1 MAETTEFHAATVDEA
16 LEKAAGRLGVP
27 REDISYEVL
36 DSGSAG
42 FMGIGARDARI
53 LVSHRSSAPESDVV
67 SQVQAIFEE
76 DTPAEETIRA
86 GARDSHS
93 EPAGE
98 THESQVSA
106 PPTDVAASE
115 QVMAEAKE
123 HLERLTDAMGLNC
136 EIEVYDAGEII
147 AADVSCEETG
157 LFIGHKGETIDAIQY
172 LLNVAVY
179 HDREYEKKIVVDCE
193 GYRQRRIEAVQG
205 IARRTARRTVREQ
218 RPMKLPPMNAAER
231 RAVHM
236 FLKDD
241 PKVTT
246 ASEGRDHNRRVVV
259 KPV

>member
-1 MAETTEFHAATVDEA
+1 MSETTEFHAATVDEA
-16 LEKAAGRLGVP
+16 LDKAAGRLGVP

-53 LVSHRSSAPESDVV
+53 LVSHGSSAPESDVV

-76 DTPAEETIRA
+76 DTPVEEDVPA
-86 GARDSHS
+86 DSHDSHS
-93 EPAGE
+93 EPAE
-98 THESQVSA
+98 EPQESRVSA
-106 PPTDVAASE
+106 PPAEVAASE

-157 LFIGHKGETIDAIQY
+157 LFIGHKGETIDSIQY

-179 HDREYEKKIVVDCE
+179 RDCE

-246 ASEGRDHNRRVVV
+246 VSEGRDHNRRVVV
-259 KPV
+259 RPV